1 MEHRYQIWNYHRVL
15 TTMKTDVEKPI
26 SEETV
31 RRALGEFQIP
41 VNSQQVVLIQ
51 QYIKTLLR
59 WNEKLNLTAIRDP
72 LEILYRHFC
81 ESMFAAGAIPV
92 DKGRLA
98 DIGSGPG
105 FPGIPLK
112 IVRPELELCLVESNI
127 KKGTFLAEVVREL
140 HLTNTR
146 VLISRYEEL
155 GEEIAPLDY
164 VCSRAVGE
172 FQPFLEWAVSEQVQA
187 LPVILWTGEVDLE
200 VVRKLQN
207 WEWGEPI
214 LIPKSL
220 QRYLLVGKKQEM
232 SAGRQ
237 NS

>member
-1 MEHRYQIWNYHRVL
+1 MI
-15 TTMKTDVEKPI
+15 TDVEMPV

-31 RRALGEFQIP
+31 RRALGEFEIP
-41 VNSQQVVLIQ
+41 VESQQVVLIQ

-59 WNEKLNLTAIRDP
+59 WNEKLNLTAIRNP

-81 ESMFAAGAIPV
+81 DSMFAAGAIPV

-112 IVRPELELCLVESNI
+112 IMRPELDLCLVESNI

-140 HLTNTR
+140 KLANSR

-155 GEEIAPLDY
+155 GEEIAPLDF

-172 FQPFLEWAVSEQVQA
+172 FVPFLQWAASNRVDA
-187 LPVILWTGEVDLE
+187 GKVILWIGGRDLE
-200 VVRKLQN
+200 GAQKSKQ
-207 WEWGEPI
+207 WEWKEPI

-220 QRYLLVGKKQEM
+220 QRYLLVGKKREM
-232 SAGRQ
+232 SA
-237 NS
+237 

>member
-1 MEHRYQIWNYHRVL
+1 M
-15 TTMKTDVEKPI
+15 TTDVAKPV

-31 RRALGEFQIP
+31 RRAAGEFQIS
-41 VNSQQVVLIQ
+41 VDSKQVALIQ
-51 QYIKTLLR
+51 HYIGTLLR

-112 IVRPELELCLVESNI
+112 IARPDLELCLVESNI

-140 HLTNTR
+140 QLTNTR

-155 GEEIAPLDY
+155 GEEISPLDY

-172 FQPFLEWAVSEQVQA
+172 FGPFLEWAGSEKVQA
-187 LPVILWTGEVDLE
+187 RQVILWIGGRDLE
-200 VVRKLQN
+200 EVQKIKD
-207 WEWGEPI
+207 WEWREPI

-220 QRYLLVGKKQEM
+220 QRYLLVGRMREM
-232 SAGRQ
+232 SA
-237 NS
+237 

>member
-1 MEHRYQIWNYHRVL
+1 M
-15 TTMKTDVEKPI
+15 TTDIEKPV

-31 RRALGEFQIP
+31 RRALGEFQIS
-41 VNSQQVVLIQ
+41 VDSQQVFLIQ

-112 IVRPELELCLVESNI
+112 IVRPELDLCLVESNI

-140 HLTNTR
+140 KLTNSR

-155 GEEIAPLDY
+155 GEEVAPLDF

-172 FQPFLEWAVSEQVQA
+172 FGPFLVWAGSDRVQA
-187 LPVILWTGEVDLE
+187 HQVILWIGGRDLE
-200 VVRKLQN
+200 EVRKIRN
-207 WEWGEPI
+207 WEWREPI

-232 SAGRQ
+232 SA
-237 NS
+237 

>member
-1 MEHRYQIWNYHRVL
+1 M
-15 TTMKTDVEKPI
+15 TTDVEKPI

-31 RRALGEFQIP
+31 RRALGEFQI
-41 VNSQQVVLIQ
+41 SADSKQVVLIQ
-51 QYIKTLLR
+51 QYIRTLLR

-112 IVRPELELCLVESNI
+112 IIRPELELCLVESNI

-172 FQPFLEWAVSEQVQA
+172 FQPFLEWAASERVQTRQ
-187 LPVILWTGEVDLE
+187 VILWIGGRDLE
-200 VVRKLQN
+200 EVRKLRN
-207 WEWGEPI
+207 WEWLEPV

-220 QRYLLVGKKQEM
+220 QRYLLVGKNQ
-232 SAGRQ
+232 
-237 NS
+237 

>member
-1 MEHRYQIWNYHRVL
+1 M
-15 TTMKTDVEKPI
+15 TTDVEKRI

-41 VNSQQVVLIQ
+41 VNSKQVVLIQ

-140 HLTNTR
+140 QLTNTR

-155 GEEIAPLDY
+155 AEEIAPLDY
-164 VCSRAVGE
+164 VCSRAVGA
-172 FQPFLEWAVSEQVQA
+172 FQPFLEWAGSERVQA
-187 LPVILWTGEVDLE
+187 LQVILWIGGRDLE
-200 VVRKLQN
+200 EVRKLKS

>member
-1 MEHRYQIWNYHRVL
+1 M
-15 TTMKTDVEKPI
+15 TTDVEKPI

-31 RRALGEFQIP
+31 RRALGEFQIS

-51 QYIKTLLR
+51 QYIKTLIR

-112 IVRPELELCLVESNI
+112 IVRPDLELCLVESNI
-127 KKGTFLAEVVREL
+127 KKGTSLAEVVREL
-140 HLTNTR
+140 QLTNTR

-164 VCSRAVGE
+164 VCSRAVGV
-172 FQPFLEWAVSEQVQA
+172 FQPFLEWAGSERVQA
-187 LPVILWTGEVDLE
+187 LQVILWIGGRDLE
-200 VVRKLQN
+200 EVRKLKS

>member
-1 MEHRYQIWNYHRVL
+1 M
-15 TTMKTDVEKPI
+15 TTDVEKPV
-26 SEETV
+26 SEETI

-41 VNSQQVVLIQ
+41 VESKQVVLIQ
-51 QYIKTLLR
+51 QYIKILLR

-112 IVRPELELCLVESNI
+112 IIRPELELCLVESNI

-140 HLTNTR
+140 QLTNSR

-155 GEEIAPLDY
+155 GEEVAPLDY

-172 FQPFLEWAVSEQVQA
+172 FVPFLEWAGSERVTAQQ
-187 LPVILWTGEVDLE
+187 VILWIGGRDLE
-200 VVRKLQN
+200 ETKRIN
-207 WEWGEPI
+207 TWEWREPI

-220 QRYLLVGKKQEM
+220 QRYLLAGKKREM

-237 NS
+237 NAQTS

>member
-1 MEHRYQIWNYHRVL
+1 MTI
-15 TTMKTDVEKPI
+15 DVEKPV
-26 SEETV
+26 SESTIQ
-31 RRALGEFQIP
+31 RALGEFQIS
-41 VNSQQVVLIQ
+41 VDSKQVILIQ

-59 WNEKLNLTAIRDP
+59 WNEKLNLTAIRHP

-92 DKGRLA
+92 DKGRIA

-112 IVRPELELCLVESNI
+112 IIQPELELYLVESNV

-140 HLTNTR
+140 ELTRTR
-146 VLISRYEEL
+146 VQISRYEEL
-155 GEEIAPLDY
+155 AEELAPLDF
-164 VCSRAVGE
+164 VCSRAVGD
-172 FQPFLEWAVSEQVQA
+172 FGHFLEWAASKRVDAGQ
-187 LPVILWTGEVDLE
+187 VILWIGGRDLE
-200 VVRKLQN
+200 EAQKSKQ
-207 WEWGEPI
+207 WEWREPI

-232 SAGRQ
+232 SA
-237 NS
+237 

>member
-1 MEHRYQIWNYHRVL
+1 M
-15 TTMKTDVEKPI
+15 TTDVEKPV
-26 SEETV
+26 SEETI
-31 RRALGEFQIP
+31 RRALGEFQISVSP
-41 VNSQQVVLIQ
+41 QQVVLIQ
-51 QYIKTLLR
+51 RYIGTLLR

-112 IVRPELELCLVESNI
+112 IIRPELELCLVESNI

-140 HLTNTR
+140 QLINTR

-155 GEEIAPLDY
+155 GEELSPLDY

-172 FQPFLEWAVSEQVQA
+172 FQPFLEWAGSERVQA
-187 LPVILWTGEVDLE
+187 QQVILWIGGRDLE
-200 VVRKLQN
+200 EVRKLRN
-207 WEWGEPI
+207 WEWQEPM

-232 SAGRQ
+232 SA
-237 NS
+237 

>member
-1 MEHRYQIWNYHRVL
+1 MTIDAE
-15 TTMKTDVEKPI
+15 MPI

-41 VNSQQVVLIQ
+41 VDSQQVFLIQ
-51 QYIKTLLR
+51 QYIRTLVR
-59 WNEKLNLTAIRDP
+59 WNEKLNLTAIRNP

-105 FPGIPLK
+105 FPGIPLR
-112 IVRPELELCLVESNI
+112 IIRPELELCLVESNI

-140 HLTNTR
+140 QLSNTR

-155 GEEIAPLDY
+155 GEELSPLDY

-172 FQPFLEWAVSEQVQA
+172 FGPFLEWGASNRVDAKQ
-187 LPVILWTGEVDLE
+187 VILWIGGRDLE
-200 VVRKLQN
+200 EAQKSKR
-207 WEWGEPI
+207 WEWREPI
-214 LIPKSL
+214 LVPQSL

-232 SAGRQ
+232 SA
-237 NS
+237 

>member
-1 MEHRYQIWNYHRVL
+1 M
-15 TTMKTDVEKPI
+15 TTDVERPI

-31 RRALGEFQIP
+31 RRALGEFQISID
-41 VNSQQVVLIQ
+41 SQQVILIQ

-59 WNEKLNLTAIRDP
+59 WNEKLNLTGIRDP

-92 DKGRLA
+92 DKERLA

-112 IVRPELELCLVESNI
+112 IIRPELEL
-127 KKGTFLAEVVREL
+127 
-140 HLTNTR
+140 TNSR

-155 GEEIAPLDY
+155 GEEVAPLDY

-172 FQPFLEWAVSEQVQA
+172 FESFLKWAGSNRVAAQQV
-187 LPVILWTGEVDLE
+187 IFWIGGRDLE
-200 VVRKLQN
+200 EVRKNKN
-207 WEWGEPI
+207 WGWQEPI

-220 QRYLLVGKKQEM
+220 QRYLLVGKNREM
-232 SAGRQ
+232 SA
-237 NS
+237 

>member
-1 MEHRYQIWNYHRVL
+1 M
-15 TTMKTDVEKPI
+15 TTDVEKPI

-31 RRALGEFQIP
+31 RRALGEFQIS

-51 QYIKTLLR
+51 QYIKTLIR

-112 IVRPELELCLVESNI
+112 IVRPDLELCLVESNI

-140 HLTNTR
+140 QLTNTR

-155 GEEIAPLDY
+155 GEEVAPLDY

-172 FQPFLEWAVSEQVQA
+172 FQPFLEWAGSERVQA
-187 LPVILWTGEVDLE
+187 LQVILWIGGRDLE
-200 VVRKLQN
+200 EVRKLKS